1 LKAVKIVRFLVVMLI
16 LCTVGLLV
24 FQYSSQPK
32 EDVPLPDGL
41 HPTVALKRD
50 ELVGLAGD
58 QGIHVVITADFR
70 SFEEQDRLY
79 EQGRST
85 EGNIVTNAK
94 GGESYHNYGL
104 AIDFALM
111 TIDGQV
117 VWDMEYDGNG
127 NGQADWMEVVAIA
140 KDLGFSWGGDW
151 RSFKDYP
158 HFEMNFGLSISELK
172 RGKRPPD

>member
-1 LKAVKIVRFLVVMLI
+1 MKIAKTFRLLVVLLI
-16 LCTVGLLV
+16 LFTVGLLIY
-24 FQYSSQPK
+24 QYSTVPK

-41 HPTVALKRD
+41 HPTVSLKKD
-50 ELVGLAGD
+50 ELVSLAAD
-58 QGIHVVITADFR
+58 KGIQVVITADFR
-70 SFEEQDRLY
+70 SYEEQNRLY

-85 EGNIVTNAK
+85 SGNIVTNAK

-127 NGQADWMEVVAIA
+127 NGTPDWDEVVSIA

-151 RSFKDYP
+151 RNFKDYP
-158 HFEMNFGLSISELK
+158 HFQMNFGLSISELQ
-172 RGKRPPD
+172 RGNRPPE

>member
-1 LKAVKIVRFLVVMLI
+1 MKIAKMFRFLVVMLI
-16 LCTVGLLV
+16 LFTVGLLIY
-24 FQYSSQPK
+24 QYSSVPK

-41 HPTVALKRD
+41 HPAVALKRD
-50 ELVGLAGD
+50 ELMSLAAE
-58 QGIHVVITADFR
+58 QGIQIVITADFR
-70 SFEEQDRLY
+70 SFEEQNQLY

-85 EGNIVTNAK
+85 EGNIVTNAR

-127 NGQADWMEVVAIA
+127 NGVPDWDEVVSIA
-140 KDLGFSWGGDW
+140 KDLGFAWGGDW
-151 RSFKDYP
+151 RNFKDYP
-158 HFEMNFGLSISELK
+158 HFQMTFGLSISELQ
-172 RGKRPPD
+172 RGKRPPE

>member
-1 LKAVKIVRFLVVMLI
+1 MKIAKTFRLLVVLTI
-16 LCTVGLLV
+16 LFTLGLLIY
-24 FQYSSQPK
+24 QYSSIPK
-32 EDVPLPDGL
+32 EDVPLPYGL

-50 ELVGLAGD
+50 ELVSLASD
-58 QGIHVVITADFR
+58 KGIQVVITADFR
-70 SFEEQDRLY
+70 SFEEQNRLY

-85 EGNIVTNAK
+85 AGNIVTNAK

-127 NGQADWMEVVAIA
+127 NGTPDWDEVVSIA

-151 RSFKDYP
+151 RNFKDYP
-158 HFEMNFGLSISELK
+158 HFQMNFGLSISELQ
-172 RGKRPPD
+172 RGKRPPE

>member
-1 LKAVKIVRFLVVMLI
+1 MLI
-16 LCTVGLLV
+16 LFTVGLLIY
-24 FQYSSQPK
+24 QYSSVPK

-41 HPTVALKRD
+41 HPAVALKRD
-50 ELVGLAGD
+50 ELMSLAAE
-58 QGIHVVITADFR
+58 QGIQIVITADFR
-70 SFEEQDRLY
+70 SFEEQNQLY

-85 EGNIVTNAK
+85 EGNIVTNAR

-127 NGQADWMEVVAIA
+127 NGVPDWDEVVSIA
-140 KDLGFSWGGDW
+140 KDLGFAWGGDW
-151 RSFKDYP
+151 RNFKDYP
-158 HFEMNFGLSISELK
+158 HFQMTFGLSISELQ
-172 RGKRPPD
+172 RGKRPPE